1 MHGRIANLVEDS
13 ALDGDG
19 RPYAGAPRYERFKTR
34 MPVRG
39 PMLAGRQVHIQ
50 FDAVDSHDRVRRNST
65 QEKRQLDSDVEA
77 VGVELFTGLMLEGD
91 TGIESKFGGQRMRAS
106 RERHAAGLQSD
117 VCRHEKQYSVRGQ
130 TSGDDA
136 PTDTRFP
143 EGELD

>member
-1 MHGRIANLVEDS
+1 
-13 ALDGDG
+13 
-19 RPYAGAPRYERFKTR
+19 
-34 MPVRG
+34 
-39 PMLAGRQVHIQ
+39 MLAGRQVHIQ
-50 FDAVDSHDRVRRNST
+50 FDAVDSHDRVRRNSS
-65 QEKRQLDSDVEA
+65 QEKRQLDSGVEA
-77 VGVELFTGLMLEGD
+77 VGVKLFTGLMLKRDSRIEG
-91 TGIESKFGGQRMRAS
+91 KFSGQRMRRG